1 MEPEPP
7 AGEAP
12 AAEEEQPPQQ
22 PAREER
28 PVTGVYRGGNF
39 QYGYWWA
46 DQWGTL
52 WACQWHRCRHGWWW
66 RPPNE
71 WWHADLDPMEL
82 LRRSLEVLEAPGD
95 TRGAKR
101 YRRE

>member
-1 MEPEPP
+1 MEPP

-12 AAEEEQPPQQ
+12 AAEEEQPPQ

-28 PVTGVYRGGNF
+28 PVTVVYRGVNF

-52 WACQWHRCRHGWWW
+52 WSVQWHRCRHGWWW

-71 WWHADLDPMEL
+71 WWHADLDPMEI

-95 TRGAKR
+95 TGGRGSKR